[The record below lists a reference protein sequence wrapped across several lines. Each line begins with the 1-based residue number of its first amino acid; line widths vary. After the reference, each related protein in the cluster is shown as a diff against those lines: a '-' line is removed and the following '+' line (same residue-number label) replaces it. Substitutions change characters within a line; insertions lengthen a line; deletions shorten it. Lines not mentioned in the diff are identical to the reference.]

1 MLDWSR
7 AAHRRPNHVSR
18 ATGLAY
24 VRARGL
30 DRDRQVVSAAVV
42 PPFRAGLAACN
53 IVVPHSAEFG
63 VDVGEDQL
71 GLVSHFR
78 SATCTRLQ
86 SLRGRAARIEP
97 TSTLDIR

>member
-18 ATGLAY
+18 ASGLEY
-24 VRARGL
+24 VRARAL
-30 DRDRQVVSAAVV
+30 DRDRQVISAAVV
-42 PPFRAGLAACN
+42 PLFRLGWAAGN
-53 IVVPHSAEFG
+53 IVVPHSAELG
-63 VDVGEDQL
+63 IDVVEDQL
-71 GLVSHFR
+71 GLVRHFR
-78 SATCTRLQ
+78 SSTYTQSQ

>member
-7 AAHRRPNHVSR
+7 AAHRRPNRVSR
-18 ATGLAY
+18 ATGPAY
-24 VRARGL
+24 VLARVFDQ
-30 DRDRQVVSAAVV
+30 DREVISAAVV
-42 PPFRAGLAACN
+42 PLFRAGWAAGN
-53 IVVPHSAEFG
+53 IVVPHSAELRI
-63 VDVGEDQL
+63 DVVEDQL

-78 SATCTRLQ
+78 SSTCTRLQ